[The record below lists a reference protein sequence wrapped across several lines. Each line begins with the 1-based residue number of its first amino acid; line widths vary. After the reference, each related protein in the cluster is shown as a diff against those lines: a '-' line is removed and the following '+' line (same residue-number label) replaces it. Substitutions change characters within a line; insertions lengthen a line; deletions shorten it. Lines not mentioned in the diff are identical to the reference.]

1 MKNKV
6 HITMISVTMFLLVG
20 CQIKPVVESEPW
32 TVNSQLSQLS
42 FVTTKNHTI
51 TEEHTIQFKSGTY
64 DKQSFEAQ
72 LDLNSVDTQIPI
84 RDERL
89 RNILF
94 ETNEYPLATITS
106 TLPNDLPMNQPI
118 TLPFDLNLHGHKLT
132 MNAEVIIQSVNEQ
145 LVVTSFEPVEVN
157 AKDFALD
164 SAINKLTQIA
174 GLKSINYDIS
184 VDFKLT
190 FEK

>member
-1 MKNKV
+1 MIS
-6 HITMISVTMFLLVG
+6 ITMFHLVG

-106 TLPNDLPMNQPI
+106 TLPNDLPMNQPL

-164 SAINKLTQIA
+164 SAINRLTQIA